1 MALLWRLCVLGA
13 AAGILGAGDDPAAQ
27 AYAALKAKN
36 YDIAV
41 TRFRDAIQSEPKRVE
56 LRKEL
61 AYTLLKM
68 GDTEEA
74 RDEFASI
81 LKLAPEDWH
90 SALEFGY
97 LCHETGQVGEARR
110 VFDRVRKAGDAA
122 SKPAAEQAFLNVDR
136 PLGEAIERWTMAL
149 AHDSNDYSAHFELAR
164 AAERRGD
171 GKLAAGHYRRA
182 WELRPAERAL
192 LVDLGRARR
201 LAGDEEGALAAWL
214 AASRGNNPRAAEQA
228 REFLPARYPYASEF
242 RKAIELD
249 RANVEL
255 RRELAFLWLAVHKPA
270 EAEAEFARLLEIAPD
285 DLLSLAQLGMMRLE
299 RNDAAGALPLLEKV
313 LLGKDEALA
322 RRVRD
327 AMNAKGLKPRA
338 AVHSRG
344 NKLMGDRSY
353 EQGYMK
359 DAERYYLAAHEENPR
374 DHEVN
379 LKLGRTYNML
389 HRDDEAIRYFEM
401 ARNSTDR
408 QQKAEAEQAYH
419 NLKPALE
426 RFRTTVWVLPVFSS
440 RWHEGFTY
448 GQLKTE
454 IRIGKLPFH
463 PYLSVRFV
471 GDSQHA
477 AGSLNP
483 QYLSE
488 SSFIGG
494 VGVATKPWKGLMGWA
509 EAGNAVR
516 YRERT
521 DVGRMIPD
529 YRGGVSH
536 GHALG
541 HGIGSEAAGW
551 FVQTNADVVTLSRFR
566 WDTLVYSQNKAGFT
580 MPRLGGL
587 QWQVAWNANLTVD
600 RNREVWANFF
610 DTGPGVRFR
619 VRWMPPSMVWSVDVL
634 RGRYLMDGYP
644 RGPVYYDVRAGVWY
658 AVSR

>member
-1 MALLWRLCVLGA
+1 MALQWCLCVLGA
-13 AAGILGAGDDPAAQ
+13 AAAIPWGSDPTAE
-27 AYAALKAKN
+27 AYAALKAKD
-36 YDIAV
+36 YETAAA
-41 TRFRDAIQSEPKRVE
+41 RFREAIQRDAKRIEPR
-56 LRKEL
+56 REL

-68 GDTEEA
+68 GDTGDA

-81 LKLAPEDWH
+81 VKLAPEDWH
-90 SALEFGY
+90 SALEYGY
-97 LCHETGQVGEARR
+97 LCHETGRIGEARR
-110 VFDRVRKAGDAA
+110 VFDHVRKAGDAA
-122 SKPAAEQAFLNVDR
+122 SKAAAEQAFLNVDR
-136 PLGEAIERWTMAL
+136 PLMEAIRRWTNAL
-149 AHDSNDYSAHFELAR
+149 AHDPNDYGAHLELAR
-164 AAERRGD
+164 AAEQRGD
-171 GKLAAGHYRRA
+171 GKTAAEHYRRA
-182 WELRPAERAL
+182 WELRPAGRGL

-201 LAGDEEGALAAWL
+201 MTGDEEGALAAWL
-214 AASRGNNPRAAEQA
+214 AASRGGNPRAAEQA

-249 RANVEL
+249 RMNVEL
-255 RRELAFLWLAVHKPA
+255 RRELAFLWLAVRKPR
-270 EAEAEFARLLEIAPD
+270 EAEAEFAQLLEIAPD

-313 LLGKDEALA
+313 LRGNDPSLVK
-322 RRVRD
+322 RVRD

-338 AVHSRG
+338 AVEPRG
-344 NKLMGDRSY
+344 NKAMGDRSY

-379 LKLGRTYNML
+379 LKLGWTYNML
-389 HRDDEAIRYFEM
+389 RRDEEAIRYFEM
-401 ARNSTDR
+401 ARKSADR
-408 QQKAEAEQAYH
+408 KQRAEAERAYH
-419 NLKPALE
+419 NLKPALA
-426 RFRTTVWVLPVFSS
+426 RFRTTAWVLPVFSS

-454 IRIGKLPFH
+454 MRIGKLPFR

-477 AGSLNP
+477 AGTLNP

-494 VGVATKPWKGLMGWA
+494 VGVATKPWKGLTGWA

-529 YRGGVSH
+529 YRGGLSY
-536 GHALG
+536 GHAFG
-541 HGIGSEAAGW
+541 RGIGSEAGW
-551 FVQTNADVVTLSRFR
+551 FAQTNADVVTLSRFR
-566 WDTLVYSQNKAGFT
+566 WNTLVYSQNKAGFT

-587 QWQVAWNANLTVD
+587 EWQVAWNANLTVD

-619 VRWMPPSMVWSVDVL
+619 MRWMPPSMVWSVDVL

-644 RGPVYYDVRAGVWY
+644 LGPVYYDVRAGVWY
-658 AVSR
+658 AISR